1 MLQTLCTLSH
11 FLKGNT
17 DCIEIIINKKKIIEK
32 NETLIYHMTNG
43 LRQNYL
49 TSYSTFSIILNG
61 EKHYELRNA
70 DPTPRGN
77 FIIEETIYDTFNKI
91 KKDKEIYNGFFS
103 TVQVNHIEKIW
114 NYSSNEE
121 LKKDKRFCL
130 KIVIECIGLSGF
142 VKVKEVPRGTAYLDL
157 RSWGLNYFR
166 EATLKEKMKVINLIL
181 RIHGIIYLDLIKTEY
196 KQGDILHAIILT
208 NEGRVESIMGGGARS
223 YHLNTV

>member
-1 MLQTLCTLSH
+1 
-11 FLKGNT
+11 
-17 DCIEIIINKKKIIEK
+17 
-32 NETLIYHMTNG
+32 
-43 LRQNYL
+43 
-49 TSYSTFSIILNG
+49 LNG